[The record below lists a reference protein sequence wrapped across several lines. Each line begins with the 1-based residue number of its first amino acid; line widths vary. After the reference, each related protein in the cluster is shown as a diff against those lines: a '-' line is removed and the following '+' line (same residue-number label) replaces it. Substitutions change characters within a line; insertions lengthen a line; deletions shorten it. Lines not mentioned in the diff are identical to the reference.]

1 MKAILKAF
9 VPPTDKQGSCTI
21 TGICTFY
28 ETHKKNILWTY
39 NKMLQRDG
47 FKQVKQMPRGTKY
60 KFVAGFE
67 S

>member
-1 MKAILKAF
+1 MKPILKAF
-9 VPPTDKQGSCTI
+9 VPPTSKYGNCTL

-28 ETHKKNILWTY
+28 ETHKQNILWAY

-47 FKQVKQMPRGTKY
+47 LQPVKKMPRGTKY